1 MWWYVLVAPA
11 GAMTSREAV
20 DAAVGRSP
28 TMQVAAARVAEADA
42 RVKEVRSKLM
52 PSASLSGFGLF
63 GPPVETQIKKP
74 DTTNM
79 PKDIGNDIDLI
90 FDQLAANPTVLLD
103 TAQFVGVG
111 NLTMPLVSFQGWSGV
126 ALSKD
131 AADLARTEAE
141 GQKTQI
147 AKAALEA
154 WHTTYAAQSL
164 LTESQRAKDLATRLL
179 EKGQKLSEL
188 GAIASQ
194 DLIPFKRAIAT
205 ADAQVAGATAALEA
219 ATGVLHLL
227 TGLDGAPTEPTLP
240 TAPPPLDQLL
250 AQMDRPDVRAA
261 DERAG
266 VADSRV
272 SVEKKARLP
281 TLGLVAGGVYL
292 APSADILNNNLIWRV
307 GAGLNVPLTQG
318 GLVTAKANEAQA
330 QAAQAEAGA
339 RAIHELA
346 EIEVR
351 TAHGTLARALTV
363 LQAQETAVNLAQ
375 EAVDASEKRMG
386 EGGGTLVQLQQL
398 QLELIIAEAQRLTAR
413 SDAAKAADMLE
424 LAVHGTSG

>member
-1 MWWYVLVAPA
+1 MD
-11 GAMTSREAV
+11 S
-20 DAAVGRSP
+20 
-28 TMQVAAARVAEADA
+28 
-42 RVKEVRSKLM
+42 
-52 PSASLSGFGLF
+52 
-63 GPPVETQIKKP
+63 
-74 DTTNM
+74 
-79 PKDIGNDIDLI
+79 
-90 FDQLAANPTVLLD
+90 
-103 TAQFVGVG
+103 AQFIGMG
-111 NLTMPLVSFQGWSGV
+111 SLTMPIVSFQGWSGV

-141 GQKTQI
+141 GERTKI

-154 WHTTYAAQSL
+154 WHTTYAAQAL
-164 LTESQRAKDLATRLL
+164 LSESQRAKDLATRLL

-219 ATGVLHLL
+219 AHGVLHLL
-227 TGLDGAPTEPTLP
+227 TGLDGSPTEPTLP
-240 TAPPPLDQLL
+240 PAPPSLDEML
-250 AQMDRPDVRAA
+250 AQMNRADVRAA
-261 DERAG
+261 EERAG
-266 VADSRV
+266 VAGSLV

-292 APSADILNNNLIWRV
+292 EPEPQLITDNIIWRV

-318 GLVTAKANEAQA
+318 GLVSAKANEAKA
-330 QAAQAEAGA
+330 QATQAEAGA
-339 RAIHELA
+339 RMIKELA

-363 LQAQETAVNLAQ
+363 AQAQDTTVQLAEDAVNA
-375 EAVDASEKRMG
+375 AEKRMG

-413 SDAAKAADMLE
+413 ADAAKAADMLE
-424 LAVHGTSG
+424 LAVHGA

>member
-1 MWWYVLVAPA
+1 
-11 GAMTSREAV
+11 
-20 DAAVGRSP
+20 
-28 TMQVAAARVAEADA
+28 
-42 RVKEVRSKLM
+42 VRSKLL
-52 PSASLSGFGLF
+52 PSASLTGFGLF
-63 GPPVETQIKKP
+63 GPPVETQIQPP
-74 DTTNM
+74 DTSGL
-79 PKDIGNDIDLI
+79 PPDFAEDIAII
-90 FDQLAANPTVLLD
+90 FDNIEPAVILD

-111 NLTMPLVSFQGWSGV
+111 SLTMPLVSLQGWSAV

-141 GQKTQI
+141 GERTKV
-147 AKAALEA
+147 AKGTLEA
-154 WHTTYAAQSL
+154 WHTAYAAQAL
-164 LTESQRAKDLATRLL
+164 LSEAQRAKDLATRLL

-219 ATGVLHLL
+219 ANGVLRLL

-240 TAPPPLDQLL
+240 AAPPNLEELL
-250 AQMDRPDVRAA
+250 AQMDRADVRAA
-261 DERAG
+261 EERAG

-272 SVEKKARLP
+272 SMEKKARLP
-281 TLGLVAGGVYL
+281 TLGLVAGGAYL
-292 APSADILNNNLIWRV
+292 APAADILNNNLIWRV

-330 QAAQAEAGA
+330 QATQAEAGA
-339 RAIHELA
+339 RAIRQLA

-363 LQAQETAVNLAQ
+363 LQAQETAVQLAE
-375 EAVDASEKRMG
+375 EAVNAAEKKMG

-413 SDAAKAADMLE
+413 ADAAKAADMLE
-424 LAVHGTSG
+424 LAVHGTPG

>member
-28 TMQVAAARVAEADA
+28 AMQVAAARVDEADA
-42 RVKEVRSKLM
+42 RVQEVRSKLM
-52 PSASLSGFGLF
+52 PTASLTGFGLF
-63 GPPVETQIKKP
+63 GPPVETEINPPEGVKLPP
-74 DTTNM
+74 DIVTLFDKLPPTT
-79 PKDIGNDIDLI
+79 I
-90 FDQLAANPTVLLD
+90 LD

-131 AADLARTEAE
+131 AADLARSEAE
-141 GQKTQI
+141 GEKTKI

-164 LTESQRAKDLATRLL
+164 LTESQRAKELATRLL

-219 ATGVLHLL
+219 ATGVLHFL
-227 TGLDGAPTEPTLP
+227 TGLDGSPTEPTLP
-240 TAPPPLDQLL
+240 AAPPSLDQLL

-272 SVEKKARLP
+272 SMEKKARLP

-292 APSADILNNNLIWRV
+292 APSVDLLNNNLIWRV

-318 GLVTAKANEAQA
+318 GLVTAKANEASA

-339 RAIHELA
+339 RATRELA

-351 TAHGTLARALTV
+351 TAHGTLVRALTV
-363 LQAQETAVNLAQ
+363 LQAQEIAVQLAE
-375 EAVDASEKRMG
+375 EAVDAAEKRMG

-424 LAVHGTSG
+424 LAVHGMPG